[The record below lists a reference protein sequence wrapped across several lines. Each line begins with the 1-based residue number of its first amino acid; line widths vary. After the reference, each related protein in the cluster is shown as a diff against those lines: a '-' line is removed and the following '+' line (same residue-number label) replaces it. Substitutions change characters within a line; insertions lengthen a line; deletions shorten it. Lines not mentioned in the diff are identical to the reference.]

1 MKQEKPIRSWIIPP
15 KPKPHTP
22 WSLAKSFL
30 GRWRSLTVGAVMTAI
45 GYYSLIKT
53 LEPHLAAVDTVMLD
67 NRNPFDTS
75 FVFQNDGQMAARF
88 IDVLCI
94 DALNENGRLVL
105 IPPAAHYA
113 LWRPKIDHS
122 EKASVPCEAKG
133 PGLPPVIPDG
143 SLARVE
149 LIYSLSYYPFARK
162 QVFEFRSER
171 AEDGSYRWRY

>member
-1 MKQEKPIRSWIIPP
+1 MRKEKPIKSWIVTP
-15 KPKPHTP
+15 KSKPHTP
-22 WSLAKSFL
+22 GALAKFFL
-30 GRWRSLTVGAVMTAI
+30 GGWRLLTGGAVMTAV

-53 LEPHLAAVDTVMLD
+53 LEPHLATVDTVLD

-94 DALNENGRLVL
+94 DALNENGRLVP
-105 IPPAAHYA
+105 IPPAAHFA

-122 EKASVPCEAKG
+122 EKASIPCEAK
-133 PGLPPVIPDG
+133 PHGLPPVIPDG